1 MNHCGGCARSGG
13 GGGVK
18 GRGREAAVIEG
29 RICDVMLI
37 VQHSSRDVLRV
48 GCNHLILAKYI
59 QDNKM
64 KFSLL
69 WYETLYPGK
78 TIRV

>member
-1 MNHCGGCARSGG
+1 MGEGGRRPSS
-13 GGGVK
+13 K
-18 GRGREAAVIEG
+18 GASPRR
-29 RICDVMLI
+29 DVD
-37 VQHSSRDVLRV
+37 VQHSSCDVLRV
-48 GCNHLILAKYI
+48 GCNHLILAKCI